1 MRFIIPAMLVAVG
14 IIHILPLSGVLSAT
28 RLFDLYGIS
37 FDDPNLEILMRHR
50 AVLFGLLGMFL
61 LSSAFLPNL
70 QLAALITG
78 FVSVVSFLYLAYS
91 VGGYN
96 DQVNRIFT
104 ADNAALVCLLVGS
117 IAYAINYS
125 NKHFNLIKISNKLQE
140 VLDFDVQK

>member
-96 DQVNRIFT
+96 DQVNRIVI
-104 ADNAALVCLLVGS
+104 ADKAALVCLLVGS

-125 NKHFNLIKISNKLQE
+125 NTK
-140 VLDFDVQK
+140 